1 MTELSGNSTKMQ
13 QVTYLIFGSI
23 FWLVIILTTNIV
35 GLAKLTA
42 HITYKSSFCNKQYKF
57 CLQNYI
63 FEDCTIAL
71 SKCIQSREFIQ
82 PNATFQLKR
91 KDKIKLLTKEE
102 LFYDEIQQN
111 LNIEN
116 CEKLRFYAK
125 GPQLLIKL
133 SQVNQVKFFHKDLTK
148 TVRFAKIYVLLPSI
162 QKPNVLS
169 SA

>member
-1 MTELSGNSTKMQ
+1 M
-13 QVTYLIFGSI
+13 
-23 FWLVIILTTNIV
+23 
-35 GLAKLTA
+35 
-42 HITYKSSFCNKQYKF
+42 
-57 CLQNYI
+57 

-133 SQVNQVKFFHKDLTK
+133 RDRGEAAPGALQKFTVFIDLI
-148 TVRFAKIYVLLPSI
+148 FSKILLMDL
-162 QKPNVLS
+162 NLFCLLFLF
-169 SA
+169 